1 MAKYVPS
8 NVNFTFNFTV
18 RYTPPDGN
26 KLGFNFQEDTV
37 TPPTT
42 VKQYVFP
49 NTIPPIDISEPNIR
63 QGYRKTFA
71 EGFDSLEMG
80 ESSIRNKREFV
91 ETYDNLFEEFGYP
104 FVENGIPSVTP
115 ESIFEGDFGSP
126 VIYNLLQYVDLD
138 ENGLA
143 SELFGDSLLKGGV
156 RYLYAGDLDFTEF
169 GDTKLVNTKAD
180 QYIDVT
186 GEDFSKIGNTNV
198 SPQIVSARGILGT
211 LWGSPYVQRN
221 PSPNGWI
228 SERFGTAW
236 VSRSPRYY
244 DVSIGDASSFG
255 IPKIFDALQK
265 VGVYTVIAGGV
276 FGDIRIY
283 NLNYIIKPLGF
294 VSDPPTVWTTLE
306 NAKRVYSLKG
316 FSATQFGSASI
327 NNATPSFAPES
338 IESVIFGQPLIAER
352 VRRINTPGIYQHV
365 FGNLTVTK
373 TPEIKVDHFDALT
386 IGAPVV
392 TNYVRYITATGFE
405 TLEIDNGAFVSM
417 VRRDFK
423 PQGFE
428 VSEYGEPSI
437 SHGVRELLIN
447 GFDALDL
454 GQEHQIWFRVRSIS
468 VTGIYV
474 DQKAYG
480 HRVGG
485 TQFVNPFGFDATRFG
500 QRIVPENRQILVGS
514 FKTSEFGLPKT
525 VLNRQYVMGI
535 GFISVGQ
542 QPADRWGFAHV
553 YNSRQ
558 YIVQYY
564 DVDSELNPPK
574 WSTWQSIEN
583 RNRKIGATGTEMMR
597 FGRPQID
604 NKAHPFKPSGINS
617 ELFGKSFVSH
627 RNRKVNLQ
635 GIEPLHISSWGVVY
649 NAAKVIKPVS
659 FLSLVFGKPDVYT
672 NRRYFPRIGNFES
685 TIFGTPMIS
694 DRIRNLSFEQ
704 RYSIGPLSIPLP
716 KVDLYTRYI
725 EAWSKDF
732 AVFGIPS
739 LSIHKKII
747 TPHWTLRDYFGDAT
761 LKNKTPQIFIR
772 GANSEE
778 FGNTAIR
785 TQWRELLFK
794 GDESTI
800 FGKATIA
807 FRDREFKLT
816 SGITPGAVSTKHLVT
831 GSATPPLMPQYIYLN
846 DVGNSYDYEFPEEIK
861 DGLGI
866 AAPEHQVS
874 KPTLYQ
880 NILKPD
886 GFNSLKFGET
896 LIHSNGIIV
905 KDGIKLKNECG
916 FPSVA
921 LKNRTI
927 DVLGISN
934 PITLGRPQMSPLT
947 IWAVMEAPDQAKE
960 IHKPGSLHYVNSD
973 YGSRVPGE
981 VFGIATVSLHR
992 PYLDPFSIN
1001 PSNLYGLPTV
1011 ELKIRHV
1018 RPSGIQAYRVG
1029 WHTIGDGVQKLTQY
1043 LSTDLSVFGTAEI
1056 LLKEERNKQVLV
1068 SSVDHLEFGETDV
1081 SNFNRQ
1087 INLEGIDSL
1096 AMGSSWDGTIYLP
1109 QSLNVGF
1116 PMPIKPTGNLMEM
1129 FGTTQISL
1137 KIREILVQGFDAC
1150 VMEYDALN
1158 FEKRMRVKRG
1168 QGGQQAKPIQVLS
1181 PVGFDAFHSSASNV
1195 RPGVHYIRPD
1205 GNSDQFRK
1213 GGF

>member
-18 RYTPPDGN
+18 KYTPPSSD
-26 KLGFNFQEDTV
+26 KLGFKFQEGTV
-37 TPPTT
+37 EPPTSA
-42 VKQYVFP
+42 KYVFP
-49 NTIPPIDISEPNIR
+49 NTIPPIAINEPNIR
-63 QGYRKTFA
+63 QGSRKTFA
-71 EGFDSLEMG
+71 EGFYSLEIG
-80 ESSIRNKREFV
+80 ESSIRNKLLIV
-91 ETYDNLFEEFGYP
+91 ETYGNLFEEFGYAS
-104 FVENGIPSVTP
+104 VENGIPSITP
-115 ESIFEGDFGSP
+115 ESIFETDFGYPS
-126 VIYNLLQYVDLD
+126 IYNLLQYVDLNA
-138 ENGLA
+138 NGLA
-143 SELFGDSLLKGGV
+143 SELFGDSFLKGGV

-169 GDTKLVNTKAD
+169 GHTKFVNTKAD
-180 QYIDVT
+180 QYIDVS
-186 GEDFSKIGNTNV
+186 GDDFSQIGDTNV
-198 SPQIVSARGILGT
+198 SPQIVTARGILGT

-221 PSPNGWI
+221 PSPNGFI

-265 VGVYTVIAGGV
+265 VGVTTVIAGGV

-283 NLNYIIKPLGF
+283 KLNQIIKPLGF
-294 VSDPPTVWTTLE
+294 FSDPPVDWIKVE
-306 NAKRVYSLKG
+306 NIKRNYSLRG
-316 FSATQFGSASI
+316 FNAAQFGCAGI
-327 NNATPSFAPES
+327 HNATPSFAPKS
-338 IESVIFGQPLIAER
+338 IESLLFGQHLIAER
-352 VRRINTPGIYQHV
+352 IRRINTTGIYQHV

-386 IGAPVV
+386 IGGPVV

-454 GQEHQIWFRVRSIS
+454 GQEHQVWFRVRSIS

-542 QPADRWGFAHV
+542 QLADRWGVAHV

-597 FGRPQID
+597 FGRTQID

-617 ELFGKSFVSH
+617 DLFGKSFVSH

-635 GIEPLHISSWGVVY
+635 GIEPLYISSWGVVY

-659 FLSLVFGKPDVYT
+659 FLSLVFGKPTVYT
-672 NRRYFPRIGNFES
+672 NRRDFPRIGNFES
-685 TIFGTPMIS
+685 TIFGKPMIS

-716 KVDLYTRYI
+716 KIDLYTRYVD
-725 EAWSKDF
+725 ARSKDF
-732 AVFGIPS
+732 SVFGLPS

-747 TPHWTLRDYFGDAT
+747 TPRWTLRDYFGDAT

-794 GDESTI
+794 GNESVV
-800 FGKATIA
+800 FGKAAIT
-807 FRDREFKLT
+807 FRDRNVQLI
-816 SGITPGAVSTKHLVT
+816 SGITPGSVSTKHIVT

-846 DVGNSYDYEFPEEIK
+846 NTKNNEGSGELSTEIK
-861 DGLGI
+861 DGFGI
-866 AAPEHQVS
+866 AIPDFQVPQPS
-874 KPTLYQ
+874 LSQ
-880 NILKPD
+880 NILEPK

-934 PITLGRPQMSPLT
+934 SIVVGIPQMSPLT
-947 IWAVMEAPDQAKE
+947 IWAVVEAPDQAKK
-960 IHKPGSLHYVNSD
+960 IHKPVSLHYVNSD

-981 VFGIATVSLHR
+981 VFGIATVSQHR
-992 PYLDPFSIN
+992 PNLDPFGIY

-1011 ELKIRHV
+1011 ELKIRYV
-1018 RPSGIQAYRVG
+1018 RPLGIQAYRMG
-1029 WHTIGDGVQKLTQY
+1029 WHTIGDGVQELTQY
-1043 LSTDLSVFGTAEI
+1043 LSTDLSVFGRAEV
-1056 LLKEERNKQVLV
+1056 LLKEKRHKQVLI
-1068 SSVDHLEFGETDV
+1068 SSIDDFVFGENDI

-1087 INLEGIDSL
+1087 ISLEGIDSL
-1096 AMGSSWDGTIYLP
+1096 AMGSSWDWTIYLP
-1109 QSLNVGF
+1109 QSLHVG
-1116 PMPIKPTGNLMEM
+1116 PRMPVIPIGELMEK
-1129 FGTTQISL
+1129 FGTTRISL
-1137 KIREILVQGFDAC
+1137 RVRNLVMTGFDSL
-1150 VMEYDALN
+1150 VMEYDAAN
-1158 FEKRMRVKRG
+1158 FDKRMRVKHG
-1168 QGGQQAKPIQVLS
+1168 EGGTPAKPVQHLT
-1181 PVGFDAFHSSASNV
+1181 PVGFDALCSSASNV
-1195 RPGVHYIRPD
+1195 RAGVHYIRPD